1 MSHTKEQMFQY
12 EFSQLARYENGR
24 TPILLTEEQYNR
36 ARACVNACDGIS
48 TERLEDLGQPLM
60 NHLFGADEHAG
71 KLVKQRD
78 ELLAAIQSLSF
89 AAMSREIT
97 MGDQCSLIEV
107 KAELASANKLAMEV
121 IARIR
126 KSNGQC
132 YYAPDGTLMNP
143 DGSRS
148 IFDDVDQ

>member
-78 ELLAAIQSLSF
+78 ELMAAIERQIEDNLHL
-89 AAMSREIT
+89 ADGENCTLIT
-97 MGDQCSLIEV
+97 IKRALA
-107 KAELASANKLAMEV
+107 KAKGGAE
-121 IARIR
+121 
-126 KSNGQC
+126 
-132 YYAPDGTLMNP
+132 
-143 DGSRS
+143 
-148 IFDDVDQ
+148 